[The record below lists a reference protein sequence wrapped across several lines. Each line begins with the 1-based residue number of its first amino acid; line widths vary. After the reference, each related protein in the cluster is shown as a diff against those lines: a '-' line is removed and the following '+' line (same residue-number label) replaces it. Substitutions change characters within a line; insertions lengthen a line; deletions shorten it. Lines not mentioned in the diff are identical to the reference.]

1 MKGWSALSQEE
12 QCSAMK
18 MNHLFCGFHF
28 IVGLADQASSCLK
41 EWVGLRFEDE
51 KYGAL
56 EVPRVFE
63 TKESRVA
70 RLIHTATLEKHGDE
84 QGGATAHFHA
94 YLQMTN
100 TPSPLA
106 NFHGNRNYVAF
117 YNGAGVYVL
126 HKAMLH
132 FLQDVHGES
141 NLLKAVKADLVVPD
155 LVAWAR
161 ALGFLCK
168 LPIAPLWRVQEDK
181 HTSIFDMSNHYT
193 SLHK

>member
-1 MKGWSALSQEE
+1 
-12 QCSAMK
+12 
-18 MNHLFCGFHF
+18 
-28 IVGLADQASSCLK
+28 
-41 EWVGLRFEDE
+41 
-51 KYGAL
+51 
-56 EVPRVFE
+56 
-63 TKESRVA
+63 
-70 RLIHTATLEKHGDE
+70 
-84 QGGATAHFHA
+84 
-94 YLQMTN
+94 MTN

-106 NFHGNRNYVAF
+106 NFHENRNYVTF
-117 YNGAGVYVL
+117 YNGEGVYVL

-161 ALGFLCK
+161 ALGLLCK
-168 LPIAPLWRVQEDK
+168 LLIAPLWRVQEDK